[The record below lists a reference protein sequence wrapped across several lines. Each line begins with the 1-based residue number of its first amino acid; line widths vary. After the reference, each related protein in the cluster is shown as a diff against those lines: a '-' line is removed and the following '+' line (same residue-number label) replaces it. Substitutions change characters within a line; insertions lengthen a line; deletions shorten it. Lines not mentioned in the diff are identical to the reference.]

1 MGHGQD
7 WIERFRRWFIPKLGQ
22 FVQLWNDIRRDN
34 HYVTST
40 LPSNQFICRVPMG
53 EEEFEKE
60 LVEMG
65 FERNPLASLKTLAS
79 TGEVEEGS
87 WRKVG
92 YGGEDSD
99 MQLHIIL
106 YDGNKMADAK
116 TDYVY
121 LYGHFE
127 LRWDT
132 DPYGHYRAHD
142 FRVEEGAKLM
152 KDLLGQRGI
161 SYEVVRP

>member
-1 MGHGQD
+1 
-7 WIERFRRWFIPKLGQ
+7 
-22 FVQLWNDIRRDN
+22 
-34 HYVTST
+34 
-40 LPSNQFICRVPMG
+40 MG

-92 YGGEDSD
+92 YEGEDSD

-106 YDGNKMADAK
+106 YDGNKMPDAK
-116 TDYVY
+116 TDHVY

-142 FRVEEGAKLM
+142 YRVEEGAKLM
-152 KDLLGQRGI
+152 KDLLDQRGI
-161 SYEVVRP
+161 PYKAERP